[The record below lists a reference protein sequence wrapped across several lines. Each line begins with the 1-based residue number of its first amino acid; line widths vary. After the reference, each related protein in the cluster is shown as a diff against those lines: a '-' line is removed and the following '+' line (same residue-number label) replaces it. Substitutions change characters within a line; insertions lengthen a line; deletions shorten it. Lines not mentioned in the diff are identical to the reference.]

1 MSKKKKQE
9 ENALN
14 LYRRLADISF
24 QTSITILAII
34 FAFAFNPQGVTPIAK
49 QFIFVVCWLVIPS
62 VMFSTI
68 ALFGKKEELRFVK
81 ILGSLSIILTAF
93 TVIVMVIFLTT
104 ALP

>member
-1 MSKKKKQE
+1 MSKKKKQDD
-9 ENALN
+9 NTLN

-24 QTSITILAII
+24 RTSITILAII

-49 QFIFVVCWLVIPS
+49 QFISIVCWLVVFS
-62 VMFSTI
+62 VMLSTI
-68 ALFGKKEELRFVK
+68 ALFGKKQELRFVK
-81 ILGSLSIILTAF
+81 ALGSLSIILTAF